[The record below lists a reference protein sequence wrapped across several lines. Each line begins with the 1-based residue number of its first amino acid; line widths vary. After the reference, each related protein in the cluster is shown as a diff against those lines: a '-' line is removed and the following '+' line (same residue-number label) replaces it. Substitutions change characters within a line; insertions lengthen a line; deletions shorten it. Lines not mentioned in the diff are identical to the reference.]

1 MSLGDLSLA
10 CASLLVDELVLG
22 GVRHACVSPGSRSTP
37 ITLALA
43 RHDGIEVHVH
53 LDERSSAFT
62 ALGIAK
68 AVDAPVA
75 IACTSG
81 TAAAEYWPAVVE
93 ASQAR
98 VPLVVL
104 TADRPPRLRGTGAN
118 QTIDQVAMYGSYVR
132 DTVET
137 PLPWPDDGATWRQ
150 LGARA
155 VRAATA
161 RPPGPVHV
169 NLPFEEP
176 LSPSGEAAPVADP
189 GPVPAL
195 APLAPHAASSD
206 VEQLATLL
214 SSSERGIMVVG
225 SSPVPPLALVGA
237 ATRVGWPVVAEPT
250 SGVRVPGVLSA
261 GQALVGHPGW
271 LEHAAPRVIVQAG
284 ATPTTRASQA
294 FVATGAD
301 LAVVDEIHLDPDP
314 EERAS
319 VRIHA
324 DPELL
329 AAAVDPRVTRE
340 GSRWHRAWHT
350 ADARA
355 RAAIDDVMDEID
367 EPFEPRLAR
376 DLAAWIPAGA
386 TLFVGNSTP
395 IRDLDLAMAPRT
407 GIRVLANR
415 GASGIDGL
423 VSTAMGVA
431 SQVPA
436 VALLGDLSFLYDVG
450 ALLWNGRPGRVS
462 DLVLVVIRNGGG
474 EVFSMLPQASLPEH
488 RELFTTP
495 HDVDIE
501 AVCAAAGC
509 GWRRVDRATAL
520 VPALDTAAA
529 AGGVQVVEVVVDAAL
544 GLTLRTALKD
554 RVAASLA

>member
-1 MSLGDLSLA
+1 
-10 CASLLVDELVLG
+10 
-22 GVRHACVSPGSRSTP
+22 
-37 ITLALA
+37 
-43 RHDGIEVHVH
+43 
-53 LDERSSAFT
+53 
-62 ALGIAK
+62 
-68 AVDAPVA
+68 
-75 IACTSG
+75 
-81 TAAAEYWPAVVE
+81 
-93 ASQAR
+93 
-98 VPLVVL
+98 
-104 TADRPPRLRGTGAN
+104 
-118 QTIDQVAMYGSYVR
+118 VR
-132 DTVET
+132 DALET

-176 LSPSGEAAPVADP
+176 LSPSGEAAPLVDP

-206 VEQLATLL
+206 VERLATLF
-214 SSSERGIMVVG
+214 SSSERGVLVVG
-225 SSPVPPLALVGA
+225 SSPTPPLALVEA

-250 SGVRVPGVLSA
+250 SGVRTPGVLSA
-261 GQALVGHPGW
+261 GQALIGHPGW

-284 ATPTTRASQA
+284 ATPTTRASQG
-294 FVATGAD
+294 FVASAAD
-301 LAVVDEIHLDPDP
+301 LAVVDELHLDPDP

-319 VRIHA
+319 VRIHS

-329 AAAVDPRVTRE
+329 AAALDPRMMRE

-355 RAAIDDVMDEID
+355 RAAIDDVMDQID

-376 DLAAWIPAGA
+376 DIAAWIPAGA

-395 IRDLDLAMAPRT
+395 IRDLDLTMAPRA
-407 GIRVLANR
+407 GVRVLANR

-450 ALLWNGRPGRVS
+450 ALLWNGRPGRAP

-474 EVFSMLPQASLPEH
+474 EVFSLLPQASLPEH

-495 HDVDIE
+495 HAVDIE

-509 GWRRVDRATAL
+509 GWRHVDRATAL
-520 VPALDTAAA
+520 VPALDAGAS
-529 AGGVQVVEVVVDAAL
+529 AGGVQVVEVVVDAEL
-544 GLTLRTALKD
+544 GRTLRAALKD